1 MNVDGSEPKRLTKN
15 PRYDGYPVWSPDG
28 KEIESNKIHNTIMI
42 VGVMT
47 AHLSLQ
53 GVTSL
58 KGKRS
63 IVKSVIGRL
72 KSRFNISISEVDHQ
86 DSKSIAV
93 IGIAIVSNEAR
104 FIDQQFDSIVD
115 FMRKDGRFF
124 LGQVQRETFS

>member
-1 MNVDGSEPKRLTKN
+1 
-15 PRYDGYPVWSPDG
+15 
-28 KEIESNKIHNTIMI
+28 MI

-47 AHLSLQ
+47 AQLSLL

-63 IVKSVIGRL
+63 IVKSLIGRL

-93 IGIAIVSNEAR
+93 LGIAVVSNDSQ
-104 FIDQQFDSIVD
+104 FIDRQFDSILE
-115 FMRKDGRFF
+115 FMRNDGRFF
-124 LGQVQRETFS
+124 LGQIERETF